1 MSNFDKNR
9 VLQLAQA
16 LDGSSEKDATQAFQA
31 IQMYLQR
38 HGRSFADLIADQ
50 GVATKEVV
58 DYRTVEKLRDLEKEN
73 KDLRAQVEG
82 LEKKSYQDA
91 KSYKTR
97 IESLEGRIKKKEGDY
112 TELNNNFNYLNSW
125 FTQNKSELE
134 DHRRK
139 VASLSHVK
147 IKRSGWFIT
156 GMLTTLFVGA
166 VATRVGGPDIYD
178 EVRTL
183 TVNPI
188 AYVFGDNAKAISRWI
203 PRGLWYDK
211 YATVSTEFANV
222 RLMETTASPVL
233 TKLSTG
239 SCVMV
244 RDTSNIDPTWFK
256 IEQRIDGKLVQGYMQ
271 SNALTVEE
279 GYIGKP
285 CKGIGFG
292 G

>member
-1 MSNFDKNR
+1 MSSFDKNK
-9 VLQLAQA
+9 VLHLVQA
-16 LDGSSEKDATQAFQA
+16 LDGASERDARQAFQA
-31 IQMYLQR
+31 LQMYLKR
-38 HGRSFADLIADQ
+38 HGCGFTDLITDQ
-50 GVATKEVV
+50 GIAAKEVI
-58 DYRTVEKLRDLEKEN
+58 DYRTVEKAKDLEKEN
-73 KDLRAQVEG
+73 KDLRSQVEG
-82 LEKKSYQDA
+82 LEKRNDQDTR
-91 KSYKTR
+91 SYKTR
-97 IESLEGRIKKKEGDY
+97 IGSLEGRVKKQECDY
-112 TELNNNFNYLNSW
+112 TELNNRFNYLNSM
-125 FTQNKSELE
+125 FTNNKSELE
-134 DHRRK
+134 DHRRT

-147 IKRSGWFIT
+147 IKRSGWFMT

-178 EVRTL
+178 EARTL
-183 TVNPI
+183 AVNPV